1 MAAFQGWAS
10 GPNFSG
16 AAQNMAQAV
25 QVEEQR
31 KARQSKQLQDLFKGI
46 GDRRRRKEDQA
57 IAANT
62 AEAAAKTATKDRAI
76 KVVDILGRR
85 VTALQNNEPTLNDHN
100 GNQKTFK
107 DALAKHKKQVSL
119 IQGQLNNYIGNNPE
133 LAAMLGGT
141 SQQSSVRTG
150 GQVDSTGVVNPL
162 QVESQSNNQTAAGN
176 EVDNLFNGDQQGDG
190 QGGYAP
196 ANLTG
201 EENITLQ
208 QKLGVDE
215 SQPVASGERATFGEK
230 TGGIIRDISEV
241 GSGLIDAYTNPIS
254 GQGTNPLDRAAE
266 YWGYRASNT
275 FGQQYNPNQDPEK
288 AVEQE
293 ALVREAATDKAN
305 PGRVPSERG
314 ASGQWDN
321 PESMQRFYEKNPI
334 LSKIVKRF
342 ATFGD
347 PLIDSEVEQNI
358 LKFNEVAAYSAAGA
372 LTGVAGGMSFVL
384 GVPGASASA
393 IPATKRALATKI
405 KKWYKKQVL
414 EYAKKQHSGQA
425 TSKIGKKFSPRGGE
439 KKVLRQGKYVSEPT
453 VTQGRPLTTFGSL
466 SKLFK

>member
-1 MAAFQGWAS
+1 MAAFQGWAA

-31 KARQSKQLQDLFKGI
+31 KARQAKQLQDLFKGI
-46 GDRRRRKEDQA
+46 GDARRRKEDQE
-57 IAANT
+57 IASNT

-85 VTALQNNEPTLNDHN
+85 VTALQNNKPTINEYN
-100 GNQKTFK
+100 NNQKDFQV
-107 DALAKHKKQVSL
+107 ALANHKSQVSL

-150 GQVDSTGVVNPL
+150 GQVDSTGVVNPP

-176 EVDNLFNGDQQGDG
+176 EVDNLFKGDQQGV
-190 QGGYAP
+190 YAP
-196 ANLTG
+196 ANLT
-201 EENITLQ
+201 EEKNITLQ
-208 QKLGVDE
+208 QQLGVDE
-215 SQPVASGERATFGEK
+215 SQPVASGEPATFGENFW
-230 TGGIIRDISEV
+230 GMYRDISEV
-241 GSGLIDAYTNPIS
+241 GSGL
-254 GQGTNPLDRAAE
+254 DRTAE
-266 YWGYRASNT
+266 YWGYQASKT
-275 FGQQYNPNQDPEK
+275 FGTHYDPNSEK
-288 AVEQE
+288 GGEQE
-293 ALVREAATDKAN
+293 ALVREAETDKAN

-372 LTGVAGGMSFVL
+372 LTGVAGGMAFVL

-425 TSKIGKKFSPRGGE
+425 TSKIGKKFSPRGGK

-453 VTQGRPLTTFGSL
+453 VPQGRPLTTFGSL

>member
-31 KARQSKQLQDLFKGI
+31 KARQAKQLQDLFKGI
-46 GDRRRRKEDQA
+46 GDRRRRKEDQE
-57 IAANT
+57 IASNT

-85 VTALQNNEPTLNDHN
+85 VTALQNNKPTINEYN
-100 GNQKTFK
+100 NNQKDFQT
-107 DALAKHKKQVSL
+107 ALANHKSQVSL

-150 GQVDSTGVVNPL
+150 GPTGSTGVVNPP

-176 EVDNLFNGDQQGDG
+176 EVDNLFSGDQQGDG
-190 QGGYAP
+190 QGGYEIDDNDLLSYP

-201 EENITLQ
+201 EENFTLQ
-208 QKLGVDE
+208 QQLGVDVP
-215 SQPVASGERATFGEK
+215 QPGASGERATFGEK
-230 TGGIIRDISEV
+230 FWGMYRDISEV
-241 GSGLIDAYTNPIS
+241 GS
-254 GQGTNPLDRAAE
+254 QGTNSLDRTAE

-293 ALVREAATDKAN
+293 ALVREAETDKAN

-372 LTGVAGGMSFVL
+372 LTGVAGGMAFVL

-453 VTQGRPLTTFGSL
+453 VPQGRPLTTFGSL